1 MVHVYLVD
9 WDIPRGVRR
18 KFYYELAKI
27 KRAHGLHGSM
37 SSQSVML
44 IDDGSVAREVYELAN
59 RYGQANL
66 YRVEKVA
73 SFRSSFS

>member
-1 MVHVYLVD
+1 MWLVD
-9 WDIPRGVRR
+9 WDIPSEKRVL
-18 KFYYELAKI
+18 FYYHLGKI
-27 KRAHGLHGSM
+27 KKKYGLYGVM

-44 IDDGSVAREVYELAN
+44 VDDESIAREVYELAN

-73 SFRSSFS
+73 